1 MIQKVPFGM
10 KRFLIILSTLVY
22 FACSNDV
29 KLTLISQEEK
39 IDTYLANN
47 KFNDTSQVIRN
58 KGVNRLY
65 LGFVH
70 DYIITDTIISG
81 RDTTYITQEVP
92 IKDTVYIDYGDS
104 IYISYA
110 GYVFTSAPSS
120 LFATNVAEVASK
132 AGWDMSKVDTT
143 SKGILFE
150 EGALI
155 PGLEYGLHNAREKE
169 HCLILFSAEYGF
181 GNIKMYNIPKLSAL
195 SYEIIVDKVV
205 KKSDN

>member
-1 MIQKVPFGM
+1 MSVPFGM

-39 IDTYLANN
+39 IDSYLANN
-47 KFNDTSQVIRN
+47 KFNDTSVVIRN
-58 KGVNRLY
+58 KGANRVY

-70 DYIITDTIISG
+70 DYIVTDTIING
-81 RDTTYITQEVP
+81 RDTTYVTQEIP

-120 LFATNVAEVASK
+120 LFATNVAELAQK
-132 AGWDMSKVDTT
+132 AGWDMSKVDTLP
-143 SKGILFE
+143 KGILLRKGHLYRGSSMVCTMPEKRSIAWFSS
-150 EGALI
+150 LQNTV
-155 PGLEYGLHNAREKE
+155 LE
-169 HCLILFSAEYGF
+169 ILKCTIYPDCPPSL
-181 GNIKMYNIPKLSAL
+181 MRL
-195 SYEIIVDKVV
+195 
-205 KKSDN
+205 

>member
-1 MIQKVPFGM
+1 MPFGM

-29 KLTLISQEEK
+29 ELTLISQEEK

-70 DYIITDTIISG
+70 DYIVTDTIVRG
-81 RDTTYITQEVP
+81 RDTIYITQEVP
-92 IKDTVYIDYGDS
+92 IKDTVHIDYGDS

-169 HCLILFSAEYGF
+169 HCMILFSAEYGF

>member
-1 MIQKVPFGM
+1 M

-70 DYIITDTIISG
+70 DYIVTDTIISG

-120 LFATNVAEVASK
+120 LFATNVAELAQK
-132 AGWDMSKVDTT
+132 AGWDMSKMET
-143 SKGILFE
+143 SPKGILFE

-205 KKSDN
+205 KKSDNQKK